1 MEELRK
7 APWPGWET
15 VQLIGRGSF
24 GAVYEIRRE
33 LVDGTTESAAMKV
46 ITIPQNPEDI
56 SEMYGEGYDDESIT
70 ASFRA
75 HLKSIVAEYTLMRKL
90 DGSANA
96 VNCKDISYVQH
107 PDGIGWDI
115 FIRMELLTPLVKSL
129 SGSTSEETVLKIGRD
144 ICSAL
149 VLCKKYGIIH
159 RDIKPQNIFV
169 SPNGDY
175 KLGDFGIAKTV
186 EKTMGGTKVGT
197 YKYMAP
203 EVYNNQPYG
212 SGADIYSLGLV
223 LYWLLNER
231 RMPFMPLPPAKV
243 LAGQDEEARQ
253 RRLSGEPL
261 PPPAHGSAEL
271 KKIVLKAC
279 AYAPEARFRSAE
291 EMYEALCR
299 CSRLPASAPAEQQ
312 DTPDP
317 SPLAPPPP
325 FFEPTVIDDPP
336 AEPAPAP
343 SAHANDPRQRQQIPV
358 QQGHVQK
365 REEAEKEPPKKK
377 QKKPA
382 GRGIIAIIGIL
393 LLGCCALGI
402 YGYMHC
408 WFGHVWQAADCTTG
422 RVCVRCSAVAEEP
435 LGHLWQDAT
444 CTTPKTCSRCKATE
458 GKALGH
464 SWETATCT
472 SPKTCSRCKDTE
484 GKALGHS
491 WKAATCTAPK
501 TCSRCGATEGK
512 ALEHTWESATCT
524 SPKTCSRCKATEGKA
539 LGHSWKAATCTAP
552 KTCSRCGT
560 TEGKALGHSWKAA
573 TCTSPKTCSRCKATE
588 GKALGHSWK
597 AATCTSPKT
606 CSRCKATEGKE
617 LGHKWKAATYDAPK
631 TCTVC
636 GATTGTALKKAPSAK
651 NQHFDRLA
659 LEFVPS
665 KDADVIIA
673 GTANLPELVKAEM
686 AKLGYDIGKVT
697 ISVGSNYDATGEAM
711 AAGTIDVGW
720 LPCGTYA
727 LYSDDVDV
735 ILTATRNGLS
745 NDSTNPADWNGEKN
759 ATRKGSSQV
768 PYYRSLIYSTPSE
781 YGKILAEK
789 VNSGKALTWD
799 DLNKANWGV
808 QRTSSSAGYIYPTI
822 WLMKNYGGKTLQ
834 DLAHVTILNNYSDA
848 FSSAAAGSVDIIVC
862 YADGR
867 NDYEASWMLPVNR
880 QDTTGKQGLGREKPI
895 WNEMNVI
902 GVTDGIY
909 NDTIAV
915 SKKSAYCTSELINA
929 LQSCFINIINTTE
942 GQAIFSVYSHIGYVK
957 AVDSDYD
964 DARTA
969 MALISS

>member
-115 FIRMELLTPLVKSL
+115 YIRMELLTPLVKSL

-149 VLCKKYGIIH
+149 VLCKKYDIVH
-159 RDIKPQNIFV
+159 RDIKPQNIFI

-299 CSRLPASAPAEQQ
+299 CSHIPASAEQKPADRQQ
-312 DTPDP
+312 EVPDP

-325 FFEPTVIDDPP
+325 VFEPTVIDNTS
-336 AEPAPAP
+336 AEPEPAV
-343 SAHANDPRQRQQIPV
+343 HANDPKQRQQVPV

-365 REEAEKEPPKKK
+365 KEEAKKEPPEKK

-382 GRGIIAIIGIL
+382 GRGITAIITGIL
-393 LLGCCALGI
+393 LLSCCVLGI

-422 RVCVRCSAVAEEP
+422 RVCTRCSAIAEEP

-444 CTTPKTCSRCKATE
+444 CTTPKTCSRCGAAE

-464 SWETATCT
+464 KWE
-472 SPKTCSRCKDTE
+472 
-484 GKALGHS
+484 
-491 WKAATCTAPK
+491 AATCTTK
-501 TCSRCGATEGK
+501 MTCKKCGQ
-512 ALEHTWESATCT
+512 T
-524 SPKTCSRCKATEGKA
+524 SG
-539 LGHSWKAATCTAP
+539 AA
-552 KTCSRCGT
+552 
-560 TEGKALGHSWKAA
+560 
-573 TCTSPKTCSRCKATE
+573 
-588 GKALGHSWK
+588 
-597 AATCTSPKT
+597 
-606 CSRCKATEGKE
+606 
-617 LGHKWKAATYDAPK
+617 LGHKWKAATYDAPQ

-636 GATTGTALKKAPSAK
+636 GATTGTALKDELTSWKEGNWTWSLKNGVLTISGKGNMGNFELYKSPWY
-651 NQHFDRLA
+651 NQHDTITRVVVEEGITGIGVYAFFDCVNISSISFPHSLRFIRECAFWFNDKLKTVEIPEGVIYIGESAFHQCTA
-659 LEFVPS
+659 LESISIPASLAVLDGNPFIYCFALTQINISRDNPYFKFVDGVLFS
-665 KDADVIIA
+665 KD
-673 GTANLPELVKAEM
+673 M
-686 AKLGYDIGKVT
+686 
-697 ISVGSNYDATGEAM
+697 
-711 AAGTIDVGW
+711 
-720 LPCGTYA
+720 
-727 LYSDDVDV
+727 
-735 ILTATRNGLS
+735 
-745 NDSTNPADWNGEKN
+745 
-759 ATRKGSSQV
+759 
-768 PYYRSLIYSTPSE
+768 
-781 YGKILAEK
+781 
-789 VNSGKALTWD
+789 
-799 DLNKANWGV
+799 
-808 QRTSSSAGYIYPTI
+808 
-822 WLMKNYGGKTLQ
+822 KTL
-834 DLAHVTILNNYSDA
+834 L
-848 FSSAAAGSVDIIVC
+848 C
-862 YADGR
+862 Y
-867 NDYEASWMLPVNR
+867 LPKNG
-880 QDTTGKQGLGREKPI
+880 D
-895 WNEMNVI
+895 
-902 GVTDGIY
+902 
-909 NDTIAV
+909 
-915 SKKSAYCTSELINA
+915 
-929 LQSCFINIINTTE
+929 
-942 GQAIFSVYSHIGYVK
+942 SVYSIPNSVERIADAAFIQCENLTSVVIPEGVTSIGSNAFVYSFGLTNVWIPK
-957 AVDSDYD
+957 SVS
-964 DARTA
+964 
-969 MALISS
+969 LIEGSAFFCCNSLTNIYYAGSKDQWNRLIGNGYADMPSNCTVHYGS

>member
-115 FIRMELLTPLVKSL
+115 YIRMELLTPLVKSL

-149 VLCKKYGIIH
+149 VLCKKYDIVH
-159 RDIKPQNIFV
+159 RDIKPQNIFI

-299 CSRLPASAPAEQQ
+299 CSRIPASAPTEQQSTAQPADRQQ
-312 DTPDP
+312 DTLAPA
-317 SPLAPPPP
+317 PLAPPPP
-325 FFEPTVIDDPP
+325 VFEPTVIDNTSAEP
-336 AEPAPAP
+336 EPAPAV
-343 SAHANDPRQRQQIPV
+343 HANDPKQRQQVPV

-365 REEAEKEPPKKK
+365 KEAAEKEPPEKK

-382 GRGIIAIIGIL
+382 GRGITAIITGIL
-393 LLGCCALGI
+393 LLSCCVLGI

-422 RVCVRCSAVAEEP
+422 RVCTRCSAIAEEP

-444 CTTPKTCSRCKATE
+444 CTTPKTCSRCGAAEGKALGHKWEAATCTAPKTCSRCGITNGKALGHTWEAATCTTPKTCSRCETTE

-464 SWETATCT
+464 SWEAATCT
-472 SPKTCSRCKDTE
+472 APKTCSRCGAIE

-491 WKAATCTAPK
+491 WKAATCT
-501 TCSRCGATEGK
+501 T
-512 ALEHTWESATCT
+512 
-524 SPKTCSRCKATEGKA
+524 PKTCSRCKATEGKA

-552 KTCSRCGT
+552 KTCSRCG
-560 TEGKALGHSWKAA
+560 
-573 TCTSPKTCSRCKATE
+573 ATE

-597 AATCTSPKT
+597 AATCTAPKT
-606 CSRCKATEGKE
+606 CSRCKVTEGKA
-617 LGHKWKAATYDAPK
+617 LGHKWEAATYDAPK

-636 GATTGTALKKAPSAK
+636 GATTGTALKRDISAAQRRYGRNRVIAAGDTFAIGIK
-651 NQHFDRLA
+651 PDGSCIVAGNPKPNVSSWTGMCSLSACGGTVAGLRSDGTVVCSDPTLNVRDW
-659 LEFVPS
+659 
-665 KDADVIIA
+665 KDIVQIDYFEGLWGEDHHIVGLTSSGKVVAA
-673 GTANLPELVKAEM
+673 GTNRYGECNVSNWKNIVDVAAGATHTVGLRSDGTVVACGNNEYGQCNVSDWVGIVDVAASRFAVYGLTSDGHILVAGQKYEGGSVNVVSEVPTPEVSGWDNIVAILASCESGNGCDYVVGIREDGTIVTNRSTWAYLDDGDIESFQDVQCI
-686 AKLGYDIGKVT
+686 AVASWGYT
-697 ISVGSNYDATGEAM
+697 ISVNSQGKVHA
-711 AAGTIDVGW
+711 VGW
-720 LPCGTYA
+720 
-727 LYSDDVDV
+727 DVDG
-735 ILTATRNGLS
+735 TRII
-745 NDSTNPADWNGEKN
+745 D
-759 ATRKGSSQV
+759 
-768 PYYRSLIYSTPSE
+768 
-781 YGKILAEK
+781 
-789 VNSGKALTWD
+789 TW
-799 DLNKANWGV
+799 
-808 QRTSSSAGYIYPTI
+808 S
-822 WLMKNYGGKTLQ
+822 LMKK
-834 DLAHVTILNNYSDA
+834 
-848 FSSAAAGSVDIIVC
+848 
-862 YADGR
+862 
-867 NDYEASWMLPVNR
+867 
-880 QDTTGKQGLGREKPI
+880 
-895 WNEMNVI
+895 
-902 GVTDGIY
+902 
-909 NDTIAV
+909 
-915 SKKSAYCTSELINA
+915 
-929 LQSCFINIINTTE
+929 
-942 GQAIFSVYSHIGYVK
+942 
-957 AVDSDYD
+957 
-964 DARTA
+964 
-969 MALISS
+969 

>member
-33 LVDGTTESAAMKV
+33 LVDGTVEAAAMKV

-115 FIRMELLTPLVKSL
+115 YIRMELLTPLVKSL

-149 VLCKKYGIIH
+149 VLCKKYDIVH
-159 RDIKPQNIFV
+159 RDIKPQNIFI

-299 CSRLPASAPAEQQ
+299 CSHIPASAPAEQQ
-312 DTPDP
+312 STAQPADRQQDTLDP

-325 FFEPTVIDDPP
+325 VFEPTVIDNTS
-336 AEPAPAP
+336 AEPEPTPAV
-343 SAHANDPRQRQQIPV
+343 HANAPKQRQQVPV

-365 REEAEKEPPKKK
+365 KEAAKKEPPEKK

-382 GRGIIAIIGIL
+382 GRGITAIITGIL
-393 LLGCCALGI
+393 LLSCCVLGV

-422 RVCVRCSAVAEEP
+422 RVCTRCSAIAEEP

-444 CTTPKTCSRCKATE
+444 CTTPKTCSRCGAAE

-464 SWETATCT
+464 KWEAATCT
-472 SPKTCSRCKDTE
+472 APKTCSRCKDTE
-484 GKALGHS
+484 GKALGHT
-491 WKAATCTAPK
+491 WEAATCT
-501 TCSRCGATEGK
+501 T
-512 ALEHTWESATCT
+512 
-524 SPKTCSRCKATEGKA
+524 PKTCSRCKATEGKA

-552 KTCSRCGT
+552 KTCSRC
-560 TEGKALGHSWKAA
+560 
-573 TCTSPKTCSRCKATE
+573 KATE
-588 GKALGHSWK
+588 GKALGHKWE
-597 AATCTSPKT
+597 AATCTTKMT
-606 CSRCKATEGKE
+606 CKKCGQTSGAA
-617 LGHKWKAATYDAPK
+617 LGHKWKAATYDAPR

-636 GATTGTALKKAPSAK
+636 GATTGEKLELPIYGLGMTLEEFEKQSTSLLKEAK
-651 NQHFDRLA
+651 
-659 LEFVPS
+659 S
-665 KDADVIIA
+665 WTY
-673 GTANLPELVKAEM
+673 GTAPQNLNDFPLFPNSLSRMVEAIKGAKSKMEISGSTVTWETNLPTLLRVSKTGFERAHMSFEYVDSSQNAWQRPEFDSGKNNKYTIQVPEKAW
-686 AKLGYDIGKVT
+686 AY
-697 ISVGSNYDATGEAM
+697 
-711 AAGTIDVGW
+711 
-720 LPCGTYA
+720 
-727 LYSDDVDV
+727 
-735 ILTATRNGLS
+735 
-745 NDSTNPADWNGEKN
+745 
-759 ATRKGSSQV
+759 GSSPQLFFFGNRYWKGWNETFHV
-768 PYYRSLIYSTPSE
+768 AYNIQNKRIDGVSYIGLYMSDSEYSISWSYYFDGSSNLSIDIYSYS
-781 YGKILAEK
+781 
-789 VNSGKALTWD
+789 SGRIWYLTY
-799 DLNKANWGV
+799 DL
-808 QRTSSSAGYIYPTI
+808 TSGNLLRMS
-822 WLMKNYGGKTLQ
+822 
-834 DLAHVTILNNYSDA
+834 
-848 FSSAAAGSVDIIVC
+848 
-862 YADGR
+862 R
-867 NDYEASWMLPVNR
+867 
-880 QDTTGKQGLGREKPI
+880 
-895 WNEMNVI
+895 
-902 GVTDGIY
+902 
-909 NDTIAV
+909 
-915 SKKSAYCTSELINA
+915 
-929 LQSCFINIINTTE
+929 
-942 GQAIFSVYSHIGYVK
+942 
-957 AVDSDYD
+957 
-964 DARTA
+964 
-969 MALISS
+969 

>member
-24 GAVYEIRRE
+24 GAVYEIQRE

-115 FIRMELLTPLVKSL
+115 YIRMELLTPLVKSL

-149 VLCKKYGIIH
+149 VLCKKYDIVH
-159 RDIKPQNIFV
+159 RDIKPQNIFI

-231 RMPFMPLPPAKV
+231 RMPFMPLPPARV

-261 PPPAHGSAEL
+261 PPPVHGSAEL

-299 CSRLPASAPAEQQ
+299 CSRIPASAPAEQQ
-312 DTPDP
+312 STAQPADRQQDTLDP

-325 FFEPTVIDDPP
+325 VFEPTVIDNTSAEP
-336 AEPAPAP
+336 EPAPAV
-343 SAHANDPRQRQQIPV
+343 HANDPKQRQQVPV

-365 REEAEKEPPKKK
+365 KEEAKKEPPEKK

-382 GRGIIAIIGIL
+382 GRGITAIITGIL
-393 LLGCCALGI
+393 LLSCCVLGV

-422 RVCVRCSAVAEEP
+422 RVCTRCSAVAEEP

-444 CTTPKTCSRCKATE
+444 CTTPKTCSRCGAAEGKALGHKWEAATCTAPKTCSRCSITSGKALGHTWEAATCTTPKTCSRCETTE

-464 SWETATCT
+464 SWEAATCT
-472 SPKTCSRCKDTE
+472 TPKTCSRCGAIE

-491 WKAATCTAPK
+491 WKAATCT
-501 TCSRCGATEGK
+501 T
-512 ALEHTWESATCT
+512 
-524 SPKTCSRCKATEGKA
+524 PKTCSRCKATEGKA

-552 KTCSRCGT
+552 KTCSRCKV
-560 TEGKALGHSWKAA
+560 TEGKALGHKWEAA
-573 TCTSPKTCSRCKATE
+573 TCTTKMTCKKCGQTS
-588 GKALGHSWK
+588 G
-597 AATCTSPKT
+597 AA
-606 CSRCKATEGKE
+606 

-636 GATTGTALKKAPSAK
+636 GATTGEKLELPIYGLGMTLEEFEKQSTSLLKEAK
-651 NQHFDRLA
+651 
-659 LEFVPS
+659 S
-665 KDADVIIA
+665 WTY
-673 GTANLPELVKAEM
+673 GTAPQNLNDFPLFPNSLSRMVEAIKGAKSKMEISGSTVTWETNLPTLLRVPKTGFEWTEMSFEYTDLSQNARERPKFDSGKNNKYTIQVPEKAW
-686 AKLGYDIGKVT
+686 AY
-697 ISVGSNYDATGEAM
+697 
-711 AAGTIDVGW
+711 
-720 LPCGTYA
+720 
-727 LYSDDVDV
+727 
-735 ILTATRNGLS
+735 
-745 NDSTNPADWNGEKN
+745 
-759 ATRKGSSQV
+759 GSSPQLFFFGNRYWKGWNETFHV
-768 PYYRSLIYSTPSE
+768 AYNIQNKRIDGVSYIGLYMFDSEYSISWSYNFDGSSNLSIDIYSYS
-781 YGKILAEK
+781 
-789 VNSGKALTWD
+789 SGRIWYLTY
-799 DLNKANWGV
+799 DL
-808 QRTSSSAGYIYPTI
+808 TSGNLLRMS
-822 WLMKNYGGKTLQ
+822 
-834 DLAHVTILNNYSDA
+834 
-848 FSSAAAGSVDIIVC
+848 
-862 YADGR
+862 R
-867 NDYEASWMLPVNR
+867 
-880 QDTTGKQGLGREKPI
+880 
-895 WNEMNVI
+895 
-902 GVTDGIY
+902 
-909 NDTIAV
+909 
-915 SKKSAYCTSELINA
+915 
-929 LQSCFINIINTTE
+929 
-942 GQAIFSVYSHIGYVK
+942 
-957 AVDSDYD
+957 
-964 DARTA
+964 
-969 MALISS
+969 